1 MNTGGCQKH
10 AVAFGEI
17 PGGATLLTLCGN
29 SPLVLSPPSRQPRPR
44 EAGAEFSPRQRP
56 DLGCCCW
63 LRAEPQQQ
71 QQPPLGR
78 CCCCC
83 RVGRPLH
90 SWLRS
95 REPPA
100 RQESA
105 LACRRATL
113 PQGGLYRAQRGRR
126 KDSGQVLGALSLA
139 RAHKPPWGCV
149 SEPPSTSWAHSRG
162 RGLASESVAVQA

>member
-56 DLGCCCW
+56 ALACCCW

-78 CCCCC
+78 CCCC

-113 PQGGLYRAQRGRR
+113 PTGRLIPSAERAEKRQWAGARSAVPGART
-126 KDSGQVLGALSLA
+126 QATLGMCV
-139 RAHKPPWGCV
+139 RAYLH
-149 SEPPSTSWAHSRG
+149 
-162 RGLASESVAVQA
+162 